1 MVAISGVS
9 VASAVIIG
17 KEIGAGRPEKAY
29 GMSWALNFL
38 AMACGAVFGSAL
50 VLMADLWFPH
60 WLYPLFNMSAR
71 TADLVTMMLTI
82 IGATLFLRGF
92 SHVTIVGVL
101 RGGGD
106 VKTATLI
113 DLLPLWLVSIPLAA
127 VMGLWLNL
135 GPVWV
140 YIAMSVDQVIKLLMG
155 VPRIRSRK
163 WINDVTVS

>member
-1 MVAISGVS
+1 
-9 VASAVIIG
+9 
-17 KEIGAGRPEKAY
+17 
-29 GMSWALNFL
+29 
-38 AMACGAVFGSAL
+38 
-50 VLMADLWFPH
+50 
-60 WLYPLFNMSAR
+60 
-71 TADLVTMMLTI
+71 VTMMLTI

-92 SHVTIVGVL
+92 SHVSIVGSS

>member
-1 MVAISGVS
+1 
-9 VASAVIIG
+9 
-17 KEIGAGRPEKAY
+17 
-29 GMSWALNFL
+29 
-38 AMACGAVFGSAL
+38 
-50 VLMADLWFPH
+50 
-60 WLYPLFNMSAR
+60 
-71 TADLVTMMLTI
+71 MMLSF
-82 IGATLFLRGF
+82 IGGTLILRGF

-106 VKTATLI
+106 VKSATAI

-127 VMGLWLNL
+127 VFGLWLDM

-140 YIAMSVDQVIKLLMG
+140 YIAISLDQVIKLLMG